1 MKFSVI
7 FLLSIILFFNF
18 HQSTISQTSILK
30 GVVKDLS
37 NEPLIGASVLLNG
50 TKKGARSA
58 KDGSFEIDNIVGTS
72 YSLVVRLIGY
82 EEYRELIT
90 FSGGTVEVTI
100 KLKESSILLNSVEV
114 TSSRRVQKQDDTR
127 TSVITLDPKE
137 AKFKAGAAEDVLRA
151 LQSFPGVVAAND
163 FSSQLI
169 IRGSGPDQNLILLD
183 NIEVF
188 NPYRLY
194 GFISMFNPET
204 VSGITLITGG
214 FGAKYSDRLS
224 AVLDVTNREGSRDKG
239 YFATKANI
247 SVTNANIVTE
257 GKIPVWNGSWI
268 LSGRRTYYDLIVGP
282 VIKAT
287 GAVEGDV
294 ALPNFADVQAKISLQ
309 PTSEIKLL
317 FNAIF
322 SRDNTEFLS
331 ATNRPQADSF
341 SIIDNSYND
350 LVGSTL
356 IFTPTKDFVS
366 TTSFSWYKNRG
377 SNNFGGIGG
386 SQLVTGEQNISQ
398 EDLQQLQDSLRNAG
412 VDIPALFSIN
422 GRTNFSFQKW
432 SMKND
437 QVWKLG
443 SNTFEFGVLTDW
455 LTTGV
460 GFALD
465 IDPRLRALQA
475 ANPRFPPLPESF
487 DNNVSYL
494 RLGSY
499 LQNSFKATTALT
511 LTGGLRFDYFG
522 LIDKAYLSP
531 RTSFSYAVDPITTI
545 RGAWGVYYQSPGYE
559 KLFDQQ
565 VFIDFTSPNL
575 PNLRAERAMHTILS
589 YERLLTQEWQ
599 FKVEGYYKSFH
610 DLILQEVLQGTAYS
624 AERIPGEDSS
634 QRSGW
639 TTPVGSIGDSV
650 TVTPINIATGS
661 AYGVEFML
669 QKIQSIGE
677 NKLYGW
683 VSYSFAIANRFRN
696 NLIIPFNFDRRHT
709 INLVGGWK
717 VSDAFDVN
725 FTWTFGTGFPWTRA
739 IGIKPRIVQVT
750 DTLTGQKVA
759 KLDQDWKGLT
769 FDVDRG
775 GNENLN
781 QARLPNYHRL
791 DIRATT
797 YANWFGQKWSFYLD
811 IINVYN
817 NVNIISE
824 NYRVDRETLDL
835 KTREVGML
843 PILPTIGFS
852 LEM

>member
-1 MKFSVI
+1 
-7 FLLSIILFFNF
+7 LLA
-18 HQSTISQTSILK
+18 QSSTLK
-30 GVVKDLS
+30 GIVKDLN
-37 NEPLIGASVLLNG
+37 NEPMVGATVLLNG
-50 TKKGARSA
+50 TNKGAKTK
-58 KDGSFEIDNIVGTS
+58 KDGSFEIQNIEPKS
-72 YSLVVRLIGY
+72 YYLVVKLIGY
-82 EEYRELIT
+82 EEYRELIPIKA
-90 FSGGTVEVTI
+90 GIEEVTI
-100 KLKESSILLNSVEV
+100 KLKESSVLLNSVEV

-137 AKFKAGAAEDVLRA
+137 AKFKAGAAEDVLRS

-204 VSGITLITGG
+204 VSGITLLTGG

-224 AVLDVTNREGSRDKG
+224 AVLDVTNREGARDKG
-239 YFATKANI
+239 YFATKANV

-257 GKIPVWNGSWI
+257 GKLPMWNGSWI
-268 LSGRRTYYDLIVGP
+268 VSGRRTYYDLIVGP

-294 ALPNFADVQAKISLQ
+294 ALPNFGDVQAKIALQ
-309 PTSEIKLL
+309 PTSELKILV
-317 FNAIF
+317 NAIF

-331 ATNRPQADSF
+331 AANRPQADSF
-341 SIIDNSYND
+341 SIIDNSFND
-350 LVGSTL
+350 LVGTTF
-356 IFTPTKDFVS
+356 IYTPFKDFAS

-386 SQLVTGEQNISQ
+386 SQFVTGERDISQ
-398 EDLQQLQDSLRNAG
+398 EDLRNLQDSLRNAG
-412 VDIPALFSIN
+412 VDIPTLFSIN

-437 QVWKLG
+437 QIWNLG
-443 SNTFEFGVLTDW
+443 ANTLEFGVLIDW

-460 GFALD
+460 GFAID

-475 ANPRFPPLPESF
+475 ANPRIPPLPESF

-499 LQNSFKATTALT
+499 VQNSYRATKDVTV
-511 LTGGLRFDYFG
+511 TGGLRFDYFG
-522 LIDKAYLSP
+522 LINKAYLSP
-531 RTSFSYAVDPITTI
+531 RFSFSYAVDPISTV

-575 PNLRAERAMHTILS
+575 PNLRAERAMHYVLG
-589 YERLLTQEWQ
+589 YERLLTPEWQ
-599 FKVEGYYKSFH
+599 FKVEGYYKSFN
-610 DLILQEVLQGTAYS
+610 DLILQEVLQGTVYS
-624 AERIPGEDSS
+624 SERIPGTDSTK
-634 QRSGW
+634 REGW
-639 TTPVGSIGDSV
+639 TTPVASIGDSV
-650 TVTPINIATGS
+650 TVTPINIATGE
-661 AYGVEFML
+661 AYGIEFML

-683 VSYSFAIANRFRN
+683 VSYSFAVANRYRN
-696 NLIIPFNFDRRHT
+696 NLVIPFNFDRRHT
-709 INLVGGWK
+709 LNVVGGWK
-717 VSDAFDVN
+717 VSESFDVN

-739 IGIKPRIVQVT
+739 NGIRPRIVQVT
-750 DTLTGQKVA
+750 DTITGQKEA
-759 KLDQDWKGLT
+759 KLDQDWRGLI

-791 DIRATT
+791 DVRATT

-811 IINVYN
+811 IVNVYN

-824 NYRVDRETLDL
+824 NYRVDRETLQL
-835 KTREVGML
+835 QTREVGML
-843 PILPTIGFS
+843 PILPTLGFS
-852 LEM
+852 VEL

>member
-1 MKFSVI
+1 MKYLLIVLTFACSI
-7 FLLSIILFFNF
+7 FLSPLVLA
-18 HQSTISQTSILK
+18 QTATLK
-30 GVVKDLS
+30 GIVKDLN
-37 NEPLIGASVLLNG
+37 NEPMVGATVLLNG
-50 TKKGARSA
+50 TTKGAKTK
-58 KDGSFEIDNIVGTS
+58 KDGSFEIQNIEPKS
-72 YSLVVRLIGY
+72 YYLEVKLIGY

-90 FSGGTVEVTI
+90 IKVGIEEVSI
-100 KLKESSILLNSVEV
+100 KLKESSVLLNSVEV

-137 AKFKAGAAEDVLRA
+137 AKFKAGAAEDVLRS

-204 VSGITLITGG
+204 VSGITLLTGG

-224 AVLDVTNREGSRDKG
+224 AVLDVTNREGARDKG
-239 YFATKANI
+239 YFSTKANV

-257 GKIPVWNGSWI
+257 GKIPIWNGSWI
-268 LSGRRTYYDLIVGP
+268 VSGRRTYYDLIVGP

-294 ALPNFADVQAKISLQ
+294 ALPNFGDVQAKVALQ
-309 PTSEIKLL
+309 PTSELKVLV
-317 FNAIF
+317 NAIF

-331 ATNRPQADSF
+331 AANRPQADSF
-341 SIIDNSYND
+341 SIIDNSFND
-350 LVGSTL
+350 LVGTTF
-356 IFTPTKDFVS
+356 IYTPTKDFVS

-386 SQLVTGEQNISQ
+386 SQFVTGERDISQ
-398 EDLQQLQDSLRNAG
+398 EDLRNLQDSLRNAG
-412 VDIPALFSIN
+412 VDVPTLFSIN

-437 QVWKLG
+437 QVWNLG
-443 SNTFEFGVLTDW
+443 ANTLEFGVLTDW

-460 GFALD
+460 GFAID

-475 ANPRFPPLPESF
+475 ANPRIPPLPESF

-499 LQNSFKATTALT
+499 VQNSLRATKHLT
-511 LTGGLRFDYFG
+511 MTGGLRFDYFG
-522 LIDKAYLSP
+522 LINKAYLSP
-531 RTSFSYAVDPITTI
+531 RFSFSYAVDPISTI
-545 RGAWGVYYQSPGYE
+545 RGAWGIYYQSPGYE

-575 PNLRAERAMHTILS
+575 PNLRAERAMHYVLG
-589 YERLLTQEWQ
+589 YERLLTPEWQ
-599 FKVEGYYKSFH
+599 FKVEGYYKSFN
-610 DLILQEVLQGTAYS
+610 DLILQEVLQGTVYS
-624 AERIPGEDSS
+624 SERIPGTDSTK
-634 QRSGW
+634 REGW
-639 TTPVGSIGDSV
+639 TTPVASIGDSV
-650 TVTPINIATGS
+650 TVTPINIATGE
-661 AYGVEFML
+661 AYGIEFML

-683 VSYSFAIANRFRN
+683 VSYAFAIANRYRN
-696 NLIIPFNFDRRHT
+696 NLVIPFNFDRRHT
-709 INLVGGWK
+709 INVVGGWK

-739 IGIKPRIVQVT
+739 KGIKPRIVQVT
-750 DTLTGQKVA
+750 DTLTGQKEA
-759 KLDQDWKGLT
+759 KLDQDWRGLI

-791 DIRATT
+791 DVRATT
-797 YANWFGQKWSFYLD
+797 YAHWFGQKWSFYLD
-811 IINVYN
+811 IVNVYN

-824 NYRVDRETLDL
+824 NYRVDRETLQL
-835 KTREVGML
+835 QTREVGML
-843 PILPTIGFS
+843 PILPTLGFS
-852 LEM
+852 VEL